1 MELKQLIGKRVLERR
16 LELNISQDKLRE
28 LSNVDKASISKIEN
42 GNSLP
47 ELMTIIKLALAM
59 QVNVNYFIQDIEEF
73 STDLTRQEEELLS
86 YYRKM
91 SEQYQDIIRDMAII
105 MYNRGK

>member
-16 LELNISQDKLRE
+16 LELNISQDRLRE

-59 QVNVNYFIQDIEEF
+59 QVNVNYFLQDIEEF

-91 SEQYQDIIRDMAII
+91 SEQYQDIIRDMAIT